1 MSEELPDLPD
11 PIEPEANPLLPS
23 RLDFEREVTA
33 STTESMQAAF
43 MSRLSFQ
50 VQAMLG
56 YVLARDA
63 KQFHKSRGPKPLDAD
78 RVAWDKARLNVIAD
92 YKRLFES
99 VQPASGPSKP
109 VQGVVIDVPSTVR
122 PARTAQSS

>member
-1 MSEELPDLPD
+1 
-11 PIEPEANPLLPS
+11 
-23 RLDFEREVTA
+23 
-33 STTESMQAAF
+33 
-43 MSRLSFQ
+43 
-50 VQAMLG
+50 MLG

-63 KQFHKSRGPKPLDAD
+63 KQFHKSRGPKPLDPE
-78 RVAWDKARLNVIAD
+78 RVVWDKARLNVIAD

-99 VQPASGPSKP
+99 VQPVSGPSKP

>member
-1 MSEELPDLPD
+1 
-11 PIEPEANPLLPS
+11 
-23 RLDFEREVTA
+23 
-33 STTESMQAAF
+33 
-43 MSRLSFQ
+43 
-50 VQAMLG
+50 
-56 YVLARDA
+56 
-63 KQFHKSRGPKPLDAD
+63 
-78 RVAWDKARLNVIAD
+78 VAWDKARLNVIAD